1 MTALDQAFIKAYTQ
15 QGVAPQAAPL
25 SSAKPVCLA
34 EALGEYCPEPA
45 AKMPAD
51 RPASIAVEAVTRLL
65 EAPSLE
71 AAVATPAKS
80 GGKSPNGA
88 NGPNGRAKDQRKAAG
103 NAVAA
108 APSGSVSLPAGDCLR
123 LAGAQGAP
131 LSEVLGLPEIGVQ
144 PRMPSMEPSC
154 ALLRTEPS
162 AAMKPAPPT
171 LDLPVPAPR
180 VPESV
185 SSPSIVSPA
194 DREGPVSRQDDA
206 KAPAPLR
213 PLLEVDRFH
222 WPQGSTRLNDD
233 AGSQLDELAEG
244 IAKECRQ
251 GRKAVAMSSCRR
263 GDGCTTLTLAIAP
276 RLAKMGLRVVLV
288 DADFHNP
295 LLARRLGL
303 APETGWEEALAGRL
317 PLTEVMIESVE
328 DQLALLPLREPV
340 PGRTYDLGGQPDPAI
355 SLAALKEHYDLI
367 LLDLGRFGRTPRTA
381 TTLPL
386 PDATWIDATV
396 LIHNVRSTPQE
407 DLKRTRRKIRDTG
420 IVETGIVE
428 NFV

>member
-1 MTALDQAFIKAYTQ
+1 MSALDQAFIKAYTH

-45 AKMPAD
+45 AKTPAD
-51 RPASIAVEAVTRLL
+51 PPASIAVEAVARLL
-65 EAPSLE
+65 GAPPL
-71 AAVATPAKS
+71 AAGATTPAKS

-88 NGPNGRAKDQRKAAG
+88 NSHAKSQRKAAG

-108 APSGSVSLPAGDCLR
+108 APSGSVSLPAGDCPR

-131 LSEVLGLPEIGVQ
+131 LPEVLGLPEIGVHL
-144 PRMPSMEPSC
+144 RMPSMEP
-154 ALLRTEPS
+154 PS
-162 AAMKPAPPT
+162 ALVRSESSAAVKPASPT
-171 LDLPVPAPR
+171 RDLPAPAPR
-180 VPESV
+180 VPESA
-185 SSPSIVSPA
+185 SSPSLVPPA
-194 DREGPVSRQDDA
+194 VHEGPVFRQDDG

-222 WPQGSTRLNDD
+222 WPQGSARLSDA
-233 AGSQLDELAEG
+233 AGSQLEELAEA
-244 IAKECRQ
+244 IAMECRR
-251 GRKAVAMSSCRR
+251 GRKVVAMSSCRR

-276 RLAKMGLRVVLV
+276 RLVKKGLRVVLV

-303 APETGWEEALAGRL
+303 APETGWEEVLAGRL

-328 DQLALLPLREPV
+328 DRLVLLPLREPV
-340 PGRTYDLGGQPDPAI
+340 PGRTYELGAQPDPAV

-386 PDATWIDATV
+386 PDATWIDAAV
-396 LIHNVRSTPQE
+396 LIHNVRSTPQQ
-407 DLKRTRRKIRDTG
+407 DLTRTRRKIRDAG
-420 IVETGIVE
+420 IVEAGIAE